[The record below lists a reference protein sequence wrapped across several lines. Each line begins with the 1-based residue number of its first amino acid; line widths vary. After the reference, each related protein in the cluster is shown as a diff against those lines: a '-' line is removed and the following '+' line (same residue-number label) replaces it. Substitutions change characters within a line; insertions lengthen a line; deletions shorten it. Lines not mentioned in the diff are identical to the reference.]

1 MASTQNPTPTGSV
14 MDSDLTRSQR
24 MKMRFGDRPA
34 KLVALICGIALTV
47 AALLLSYL
55 LILWVATQLTP
66 MLGVLAMSQLDVRV
80 DQLTPQTA
88 VLYWVAPL
96 AVLVGIVV
104 WLSTKALRGL
114 WRARTA
120 LASTAHRLATGE
132 PKPHSWLDGRAPGHS
147 LVQTSQEPMG
157 VAEAIARPTTAN
169 RKAPAMKL
177 SKKQRMRRGGSSA
190 AQPVSSV
197 EDTITLDNEEK
208 H

>member
-14 MDSDLTRSQR
+14 TDSDLTRSQR

-34 KLVALICGIALTV
+34 KLVTLICGIALTV

-66 MLGVLAMSQLDVRV
+66 MLGVLAMSQLDVPV
-80 DQLTPQTA
+80 NQLTPQTA

-132 PKPHSWLDGRAPGHS
+132 PKPHSWLDGRAQEHS
-147 LVQTSQEPMG
+147 SVQASEEPMG
-157 VAEAIARPTTAN
+157 VAVTRLATVD

>member
-1 MASTQNPTPTGSV
+1 MASTQNSTPTGSV
-14 MDSDLTRSQR
+14 TDSDLTRSQR

-47 AALLLSYL
+47 AALLASYL
-55 LILWVATQLTP
+55 LILWAATQLTP
-66 MLGVLAMSQLDVRV
+66 MLGVLATSQLDVPV
-80 DQLTPQTA
+80 NQLTPQTS
-88 VLYWVAPL
+88 VLYWIAPL
-96 AVLVGIVV
+96 AVLAGIVV
-104 WLSTKALRGL
+104 WLCTKALRGI

-132 PKPHSWLDGRAPGHS
+132 PKPHSWLDGRAPVHS
-147 LVQTSQEPMG
+147 LAQASEEPMG
-157 VAEAIARPTTAN
+157 AAAAAARPATSD
-169 RKAPAMKL
+169 RKASTVKL